1 MANIRY
7 QFMTDFP
14 YNIKI
19 ERIYVWDMDIEII
32 HLNVGRE
39 FVNLSGSPAMPG
51 KKKMKVKAMARFG
64 KVITIGT
71 HPRH

>member
-1 MANIRY
+1 
-7 QFMTDFP
+7 
-14 YNIKI
+14 
-19 ERIYVWDMDIEII
+19 MDIEII

-39 FVNLSGSPAMPG
+39 FVNLSGPPAMPG
-51 KKKMKVKAMARFG
+51 KKKKRKVKAMARFG